1 MKTKNLFIR
10 LMDMAKTK
18 RIMLAFVLVFS
29 CLISVYG
36 QGTPPPPPPPG
47 SNGLEGDV
55 PTGGNAPIDDGL
67 LLLIGLSVVYFSVKL
82 YNLKNSNDPAIES

>member
-10 LMDMAKTK
+10 QMDMTKPK
-18 RIMLAFVLVFS
+18 RIIFAFVLLFS
-29 CLISVYG
+29 CLISAYG

-47 SNGLEGDV
+47 SNGLEGNI

-67 LLLIGLSVVYFSVKL
+67 LLLVGLSVVYFSVKL
-82 YNLKNSNDPAIES
+82 HNLKNKNDLAIKS